1 MCKYLSFFDNIMNS
15 FACYSDPA
23 PEFLI
28 PLITDCILKFH
39 FDTYYPSDVSF
50 KGLIVMI
57 LANLNER
64 QNVDI
69 SKWNRT
75 TAISIEQMPLVEMP
89 R

>member
-1 MCKYLSFFDNIMNS
+1 MLLRSSTWVFNPTNYRL
-15 FACYSDPA
+15 Y
-23 PEFLI
+23 
-28 PLITDCILKFH
+28 TKFH

-69 SKWNRT
+69 SKWHRT

>member
-1 MCKYLSFFDNIMNS
+1 MNS

-69 SKWNRT
+69 TIT